1 MSATLNF
8 AAKTIDDVRAILG
21 DMILAVEGNHNNPF
35 QSLSPLD
42 RASNSCMTFYSKP
55 TVAPSLLESKASYIL
70 CSENLPLDD
79 TNKKTCFVKVTNP
92 RLAFIKLL
100 QAWKPALERGGVH
113 PTASVHPEATI
124 DPSATIGAY
133 AVIGKSSIG
142 AETRIAPHVTI
153 YDNVTIGKDCT
164 INSHTV
170 IGTDGFGYERNADGS
185 VEKFPHMGG
194 VEIEDDVEIGA
205 NTVIDQGTLS
215 PTRIR
220 SGCKIDNLVHIA
232 HNVQLDENVFVIA
245 HAMLG
250 GSSKIG
256 KNAWIAPGARV
267 LNGLKVGSGAT
278 VGMGAVVLRDVDED
292 QTVTGYPAIL
302 LSKFKALIRQQLK
315 GLKDA

>member
-1 MSATLNF
+1 MSATVNF
-8 AAKTIDDVRAILG
+8 TSKTIRDVCDILG
-21 DMILAVEGNHNNPF
+21 DMILAVEGYDDVVLKG
-35 QSLSPLD
+35 LSPLD
-42 RASNSCMTFYSKP
+42 SASDSCITFYSKS
-55 TVAPSLLESKASYIL
+55 TVVPLLLESEAACIL
-70 CSENLPLDD
+70 CSVNLPLEG
-79 TNKKTCFVKVTNP
+79 TSKKTCFIKVVNP

-100 QAWKPALERGGVH
+100 QAWKPPLDRTGIH
-113 PTASVHPEATI
+113 PTASIHPEAKI
-124 DPSATIGAY
+124 DRSVTIGAY
-133 AVIGKSSIG
+133 AVVGKSMIG
-142 AETRIAPHVTI
+142 ADTCIAPHVTI
-153 YDNVTIGKDCT
+153 YDNVTIGEGC
-164 INSHTV
+164 IVNSHTV
-170 IGTDGFGYERNADGS
+170 VGTDGFGYERNADGS

-194 VEIEDDVEIGA
+194 VEIGDHVEIGA

-215 PTRIR
+215 PTRIQN
-220 SGCKIDNLVHIA
+220 GCKIDNLVHIA

-267 LNGLKVGSGAT
+267 LNGLKVGAGAM